1 VAASQ
6 RSGARRHL
14 RIAAA
19 NTWPSLRA
27 RWTLAR
33 ITFTRLRNKLQNA
46 RNTDNGGRQDGR
58 VRSRRSSGVPDVKS
72 GETSKTPPGAGRG
85 SSLPALPPPVH
96 RDSANAAISLE
107 LANDRAEGRARGA
120 YSDLLFRRTSDDP
133 AAERRITLAPRGEAP
148 GGALGIFRISESGIH
163 SGLHTSA
170 FCEGTSQDVRI
181 LARYAARGG
190 CRVLSLPRALPK
202 QSPCRSYIL
211 FLFLSLFFP
220 SFASFASAL
229 CSSFARVSLPFYSAQ
244 LLQRRCACTHARGK
258 TITGVRTSTARDK
271 SVS

>member
-46 RNTDNGGRQDGR
+46 RNTDNGGRQDDR
-58 VRSRRSSGVPDVKS
+58 VRSRRNSGVPDVKS
-72 GETSKTPPGAGRG
+72 GETSKTPPGAGGG
-85 SSLPALPPPVH
+85 SSLPPPPPPMH

-120 YSDLLFRRTSDDP
+120 YSDLLFPRTSDDP

-170 FCEGTSQDVRI
+170 FSEGSQDVYEYSRVM
-181 LARYAARGG
+181 RGG
-190 CRVLSLPRALPK
+190 CSVLSLPRALPK

-211 FLFLSLFFP
+211 FLSLSLSFFP

-244 LLQRRCACTHARGK
+244 LLQRRCACTHAGENNYGS
-258 TITGVRTSTARDK
+258 TYIHRTR
-271 SVS
+271 